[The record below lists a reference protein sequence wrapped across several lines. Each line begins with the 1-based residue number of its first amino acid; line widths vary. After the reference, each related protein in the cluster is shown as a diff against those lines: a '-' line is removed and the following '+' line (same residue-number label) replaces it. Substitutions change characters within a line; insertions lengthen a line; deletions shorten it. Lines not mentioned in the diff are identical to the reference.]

1 MDVVE
6 VKNLTKKFEDV
17 TAVNSITFD
26 CHEKEFL
33 CFLGRPG
40 AGKTTLL
47 RTIAGLEKVDE
58 GEVYIHG
65 DLVNEIIPSKR
76 DIAMVFQ
83 NLALYT
89 GWKVYDNIASP
100 LKARK
105 VPKNEIN
112 KRVKD
117 VAKLLK
123 IEHLLDRTPVTASGG
138 EKQRIAIARA
148 LIRRP
153 RVFLMD
159 EPLSN
164 LDALLRLEMRV
175 ELKRMAKEL
184 DQTIIYATPDQLEA
198 MSMADRIGMMHK
210 GVMHQLADPD
220 TMYDHPATKTVA
232 GFIGSPAM
240 NFVEGSI
247 EEKGEKKLFNCGSFQ
262 IDVSKFQGIIEKES
276 KSPETT
282 LGIRPE
288 DISVSH
294 DKTSPYSL
302 ESLVL
307 LVEELGSETILHLRT
322 SGVPINAIA
331 PPDFQTK
338 YGSKIWINMNM
349 DRVHLIDTK
358 AEKVIV

>member
-1 MDVVE
+1 MDVVN
-6 VKNLTKKFEDV
+6 VKNLTKKFEDE
-17 TAVNSITFD
+17 TAVDDVTFE
-26 CHEKEFL
+26 CREKEFL

-47 RTIAGLEKVDE
+47 RTIAGLEQPTK
-58 GEVYIHG
+58 GEIYIRG
-65 DLVNEIIPSKR
+65 NLVNNVITSQR
-76 DIAMVFQ
+76 DVAMVFQ

-105 VPKNEIN
+105 IPKNEIKKSVN
-112 KRVKD
+112 D
-117 VAKLLK
+117 VSKLLK

-148 LIRRP
+148 IVRRP
-153 RVFLMD
+153 HVFLMD

-184 DQTIIYATPDQLEA
+184 GQTIIYATPDQLEA

-210 GVMHQLADPD
+210 GVLHQLADPD
-220 TMYDHPATKTVA
+220 TMYNHPTTRTVA

-240 NFVEGSI
+240 NFLEGSI
-247 EEKGEKKLFNCGSFQ
+247 DEKKDKMLFDCGDFQ
-262 IDVSKFQGIIEKES
+262 VDISKFKDPIKKEAITS
-276 KSPETT
+276 ELT

-288 DISVSH
+288 DVGVSH
-294 DKTSPYSL
+294 DKRPDAIDFLVML
-302 ESLVL
+302 E
-307 LVEELGSETILHLRT
+307 EALGAETILHLSKGKT
-322 SGVPINAIA
+322 PINVTA
-331 PPDFQTK
+331 PSDFK
-338 YGSKIWINMNM
+338 ADYGDKVWAKLNMN
-349 DRVHLIDTK
+349 RIHLLDPKT
-358 AEKVIV
+358 EKVIV

>member
-1 MDVVE
+1 MEVV
-6 VKNLTKKFEDV
+6 VIKNLTKKFEDV
-17 TAVNSITFD
+17 TALKEISFE

-47 RTIAGLEKVDE
+47 RTIAGLEDVDK

-65 DLVNEIIPSKR
+65 DLVNDVIPSKR
-76 DIAMVFQ
+76 DVAMVFQ

-112 KRVKD
+112 KRVKE
-117 VAKLLK
+117 VSKLLK
-123 IEHLLDRTPVTASGG
+123 IEHLLDRTPITASGG

-198 MSMADRIGMMHK
+198 MSMADRIGMMHL

-220 TMYDHPATKTVA
+220 TIYGHPSTKTVA
-232 GFIGSPAM
+232 GFIGSPSM
-240 NFVEGSI
+240 NFVGGSI
-247 EEKGEKKLFNCGSFQ
+247 EEKGEKSIFNCGSFQ
-262 IDVSKFQGIIEKES
+262 IEVTKFKDIIRKEA
-276 KSPETT
+276 KTMEIT

-294 DKTSPYSL
+294 EKISPNSL
-302 ESLVL
+302 ESLVML
-307 LVEELGSETILHLRT
+307 EEELGSETILHLRVAKE
-322 SGVPINAIA
+322 SINVIA
-331 PPDFQTK
+331 PPDFKAK
-338 YGSKIWINMNM
+338 YGDKVWMKMNV
-349 DRVHLIDTK
+349 DKLHLIDSKT
-358 AEKVIV
+358 EKVIV